1 MGIPAAGGGWREA
14 VQRLPPE
21 HGVECGRAQIWEKY
35 VLAMFSKH
43 GSVTGELPVEYSGGR
58 TQSSRI
64 GTEWVCSQGNWHG
77 NVLATLSPSSGFG
90 QFFSEEIYKSPQ
102 RAHTIG
108 LHSAEG
114 LPEVWGARGI
124 SYVPSF
130 SGFLAVNVVTVSEQW
145 CFLPGQEQKER
156 EVELHSPTRMDIS
169 KNLSFMAKFTELQVN
184 VFLSSFLLL
193 QGRNQS
199 TSADSETESSLF
211 LPCW

>member
-1 MGIPAAGGGWREA
+1 
-14 VQRLPPE
+14 
-21 HGVECGRAQIWEKY
+21 
-35 VLAMFSKH
+35 MFSKH
-43 GSVTGELPVEYSGGR
+43 GSVTGELPAEYSGGR

-77 NVLATLSPSSGFG
+77 NVLATLSPSSEFG

-108 LHSAEG
+108 LYSAEG
-114 LPEVWGARGI
+114 LPGVWGAIAQCWGAPWSLRSQGYI
-124 SYVPSF
+124 ICTLLFWV
-130 SGFLAVNVVTVSEQW
+130 SGCYVVTVSEQW

-193 QGRNQS
+193 QGRNQ
-199 TSADSETESSLF
+199 TLLQTLRLRVHCFFLADRVI
-211 LPCW
+211 

>member
-1 MGIPAAGGGWREA
+1 MVWNVE
-14 VQRLPPE
+14 E
-21 HGVECGRAQIWEKY
+21 HRYGKSMSQPCSLSMVLWLGSFLWSTVVEGLS
-35 VLAMFSKH
+35 LAELGQS
-43 GSVTGELPVEYSGGR
+43 GCVPRVTDM
-58 TQSSRI
+58 
-64 GTEWVCSQGNWHG
+64 
-77 NVLATLSPSSGFG
+77 VLATLSPSSGFG